1 MDIKLNNHFLD
12 VKETYLFS
20 DIAKRV
26 RAFQEAN
33 PDREIIRMG
42 IGDVT
47 LPLPASITSAMEE
60 AVKEMAI
67 KDTDRKSVV

>member
-1 MDIKLNNHFLD
+1 MDIRLNTHFLD

-20 DIAKRV
+20 DIAQRV
-26 RAFQEAN
+26 KKFQEEN

-47 LPLPASITSAMEE
+47 LPLPQSITSAM
-60 AVKEMAI
+60 
-67 KDTDRKSVV
+67 

>member
-1 MDIKLNNHFLD
+1 MFEKFTTGEVTFMNIDLNKHFLD

-26 RAFQEAN
+26 RKFQEEN

-42 IGDVT
+42 M
-47 LPLPASITSAMEE
+47 LLSPYLSQ
-60 AVKEMAI
+60 
-67 KDTDRKSVV
+67 

>member
-1 MDIKLNNHFLD
+1 MDIKLNDHFLD

-26 RAFQEAN
+26 KKFQEEN

-47 LPLPASITSAMEE
+47 LPLPASVTSAMEE
-60 AVKEMAI
+60 AVNLWIDKNIDE
-67 KDTDRKSVV
+67 DFE